1 MPEGRIDMD
10 KKEFLNYIDEKKDVI
25 TDVSDKIWE
34 YAELSLME
42 FQSAKLYCQVLEQ
55 EGFTVER
62 AVAGR
67 ETAFKASYG
76 SGRPVIGI
84 LGEYDALTGLSQ
96 KAGAT
101 EREELVAGGCGHGC
115 GHNMLGAGAMAAAFG
130 IKKYLEKKGEGHGT
144 VIFFG
149 CPGEEGGA
157 SKAFM
162 ARDGVWK
169 DLDAALT
176 WHPSDVNQV
185 TSGTCNSCIQT
196 EYIFK
201 GVASHASGAPEFG
214 RSALD
219 AVEVM
224 NMGVQFLREHMPDSA
239 RIHYAITDAGGNS
252 PNVVQPHA
260 RVLYMVRSKL
270 AKDALALQA
279 RVDKIAQAAA
289 MMTETEVRQQFIDG
303 CSNTVPNRVLEQLL
317 WDNFDQVGVDT
328 YTPEEMEYAEKI
340 MDSYEMK
347 SDRLPGA
354 ACDEDEAIAAFVDE
368 KSQHGTRPMN
378 DFLIPY
384 HYSDRQRAGSTDV
397 GDVSWLTPTAQINAA
412 SFVSKAPGHSW
423 QNVSCGHTS
432 IGHKSVITAGKVL
445 AATAMDLY
453 EKPEILKA
461 AREEFEKK
469 TAGGYYCPVPA
480 DAVPVV
486 PGQ

>member
-1 MPEGRIDMD
+1 M
-10 KKEFLNYIDEKKDVI
+10 
-25 TDVSDKIWE
+25 
-34 YAELSLME
+34 
-42 FQSAKLYCQVLEQ
+42 
-55 EGFTVER
+55 
-62 AVAGR
+62 
-67 ETAFKASYG
+67 
-76 SGRPVIGI
+76 
-84 LGEYDALTGLSQ
+84 
-96 KAGAT
+96 
-101 EREELVAGGCGHGC
+101 AGGCGHGC

-201 GVASHASGAPEFG
+201 GVASPRI
-214 RSALD
+214 RSAGVRTLRPGRGGGHEHGR
-219 AVEVM
+219 AVFAGAHAGFRQ
-224 NMGVQFLREHMPDSA
+224 NPLRHHGRRRQFPQRGAAPRQSA
-239 RIHYAITDAGGNS
+239 LHG
-252 PNVVQPHA
+252 
-260 RVLYMVRSKL
+260 
-270 AKDALALQA
+270 ALQA
-279 RVDKIAQAAA
+279 GQGRPGPSGPGGQDRPGGGHDDGDGSA
-289 MMTETEVRQQFIDG
+289 QQFIDG

-328 YTPEEMEYAEKI
+328 YTPEEMEYAKKI

-423 QNVSCGHTS
+423 QNG
-432 IGHKSVITAGKVL
+432 VL
-445 AATAMDLY
+445 RPHLHRSQERDHRR
-453 EKPEILKA
+453 KG
-461 AREEFEKK
+461 
-469 TAGGYYCPVPA
+469 AGGHRHGSLREA
-480 DAVPVV
+480 GDSEG
-486 PGQ
+486 GQGGV

>member
-1 MPEGRIDMD
+1 MD
-10 KKEFLNYIDEKKDVI
+10 KKEFLDYIDEKKDVI

-42 FQSAKLYCQVLEQ
+42 FKSAKLYCEVLEK
-55 EGFTVER
+55 EGFKVETP
-62 AVAGR
+62 VAGI

-76 SGRPVIGI
+76 SGKPVIGI
-84 LGEYDALTGLSQ
+84 LGEYDALSGLSQ

-101 EREELVAGGCGHGC
+101 EREELVTGGCGHGC
-115 GHNMLGAGAMAAAFG
+115 GHNMLGAGSMAAAFAV
-130 IKKYLEKKGEGHGT
+130 KKYLEKKGEGHGT
-144 VIFFG
+144 VIFYG

-169 DLDAALT
+169 ELDAAIT

-201 GVASHASGAPEFG
+201 GVASHAAGAPEFG

-260 RVLYMVRSKL
+260 RVLYMVRSML

-289 MMTETEVRQQFIDG
+289 MMTETEVTQQFIDG
-303 CSNTVPNRVLEQLL
+303 CSNTVPNKVLEQLL
-317 WDNFDQVGVDT
+317 WDNFNEVGVDS
-328 YTPEEMEYAEKI
+328 YTPEEFDYAKKI

-347 SDRLPGA
+347 SDKLPGA
-354 ACDEDEAIAAFVDE
+354 ACDEDEAIRAFVDE
-368 KSQHGTRPMN
+368 KSEHGTRPIN

-384 HYSDRQRAGSTDV
+384 HYSEKQRAGSTDV
-397 GDVSWLTPTAQINAA
+397 GDVSWNTPTAQIHVAA
-412 SFVSKAPGHSW
+412 WPDGCAGHSW
-423 QNVSCGHTS
+423 QSTSSAGTS
-432 IGHKSVITAGKVL
+432 IGRKAALHAGKVL
-445 AATAMDLY
+445 AASAVELMLDDS
-453 EKPEILKA
+453 ELKK
-461 AREEFEKK
+461 AREEFIKR
-469 TAGGYYCPVPA
+469 TRDGYNCPIP
-480 DAVPVV
+480 DGAVAKAVI
-486 PGQ
+486 

>member
-1 MPEGRIDMD
+1 
-10 KKEFLNYIDEKKDVI
+10 
-25 TDVSDKIWE
+25 
-34 YAELSLME
+34 ME
-42 FQSAKLYCQVLEQ
+42 R
-55 EGFTVER
+55 GI
-62 AVAGR
+62 AGI
-67 ETAFKASYG
+67 ETAFVGTYG
-76 SGRPVIGI
+76 SGKPVIGI

-328 YTPEEMEYAEKI
+328 YTPEEMEYAKKI

>member
-1 MPEGRIDMD
+1 
-10 KKEFLNYIDEKKDVI
+10 
-25 TDVSDKIWE
+25 
-34 YAELSLME
+34 
-42 FQSAKLYCQVLEQ
+42 
-55 EGFTVER
+55 
-62 AVAGR
+62 
-67 ETAFKASYG
+67 
-76 SGRPVIGI
+76 
-84 LGEYDALTGLSQ
+84 
-96 KAGAT
+96 
-101 EREELVAGGCGHGC
+101 
-115 GHNMLGAGAMAAAFG
+115 MLGAGSMAAAFAV
-130 IKKYLEKKGEGHGT
+130 KKYLEKQGEGHGT
-144 VIFFG
+144 VIFYG

-169 DLDAALT
+169 ELDAALT

-185 TSGTCNSCIQT
+185 TSGTCNTCIQT

-201 GVASHASGAPEFG
+201 GIASHASGAPEFG

-219 AVEVM
+219 AVEIM

-289 MMTETEVRQQFIDG
+289 MMTETEVRQQIIDG
-303 CSNTVPNRVLEQLL
+303 CSNTVPNRALEQLL
-317 WDNFDQVGVDT
+317 WDNFNEVGVPT
-328 YTPEEMEYAEKI
+328 YTDEEMDYAKKLMASIEV
-340 MDSYEMK
+340 K
-347 SDRLPGA
+347 SDSLPGS
-354 ACDEDEAIAAFVDE
+354 ACDEDEAIAQFVDE
-368 KSQHGTRPMN
+368 KSEHGTRAMN

-397 GDVSWLTPTAQINAA
+397 GDVSWLTPTAQINVS
-412 SFVSKAPGHSW
+412 SFVSQSPGHSW

-445 AATAMDLY
+445 AAAAMDLY
-453 EKPEILKA
+453 EKPEVLKA
-461 AREEFEKK
+461 AKAEFEKK
-469 TAGGYYCPVPA
+469 TKGGYYCPVPK
-480 DAVPVV
+480 DAVPVI